1 MPTNT
6 ECLDT
11 LIQNATGDEATFT
24 FLPPH
29 GVTLAANE
37 FYSISGDLT
46 TRLAD
51 NKRKMKSLR
60 DAVSSGALK
69 IIRTP
74 ALHLFDNGT
83 DKVKIL
89 TLTSGTLGIADPTWS
104 EGAVYS
110 SEGDY
115 TPGA

>member
-1 MPTNT
+1 MPLNT

-11 LIQNATGDEATFT
+11 LVQNATGAEATFT

-37 FYSISGDLT
+37 FYSLSGELT
-46 TRLAD
+46 TRIAD
-51 NKRKMKSLR
+51 NKRKMKGLR
-60 DAVSSGALK
+60 DAVARGNLK

-89 TLTSGTLGIADPTWS
+89 TLLSGTLGIADPCWS
-104 EGAVYS
+104 SDAVYS

-115 TPGA
+115 NPSV